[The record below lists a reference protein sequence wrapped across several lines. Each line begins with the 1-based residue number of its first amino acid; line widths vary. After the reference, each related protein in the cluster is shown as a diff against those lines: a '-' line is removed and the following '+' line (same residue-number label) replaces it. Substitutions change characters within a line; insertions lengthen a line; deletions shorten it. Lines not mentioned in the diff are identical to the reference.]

1 MVTVVKR
8 AGDYSKLLEL
18 MTAREYAKRFEPHL
32 FEIFPDFEGA
42 LREATARA
50 ESVAA
55 RYGLAPATD
64 GRYPLAIW
72 DLTRSAPIAD
82 R

>member
-1 MVTVVKR
+1 MMVIVKR

-32 FEIFPDFEGA
+32 FEIFPDVEGA
-42 LREATARA
+42 FREDTARA

-72 DLTRSAPIAD
+72 DLIRPARAP